1 MDTGKMLE
9 PFIYDV
15 SPVYERLIWGGAPAP
30 GGHSAA
36 ATTAIEN
43 VSKLFPNDKP
53 NLAPNSDNAKQQ
65 GTKNSSGKS
74 RL

>member
-1 MDTGKMLE
+1 METGKMIE

-15 SPVYERLIWGGAPAP
+15 SPVQERLIWGGAPVP
-30 GGHSAA
+30 GPSAA
-36 ATTAIEN
+36 ATTAVDN
-43 VSKLFPNDKP
+43 VSKLFANDKP
-53 NLAPNSDNAKQQ
+53 TPAPNSDNAKQQ

>member
-15 SPVYERLIWGGAPAP
+15 SPVYERLIWGGAPQP
-30 GGHSAA
+30 GASAA

-43 VSKLFPNDKP
+43 VSKLFPDDKP